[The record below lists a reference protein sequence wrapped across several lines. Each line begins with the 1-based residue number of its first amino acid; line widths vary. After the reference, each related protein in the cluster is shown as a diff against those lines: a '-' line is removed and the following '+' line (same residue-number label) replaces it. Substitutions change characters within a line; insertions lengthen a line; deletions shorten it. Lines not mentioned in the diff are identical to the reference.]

1 MPVEEQRMSLIEHL
15 EALRRALIIS
25 LIAWSAA
32 TIAAIFVAGKVITFL
47 ITRAGIGHAIYLQPG
62 GGVLLQ
68 LKVALYIGI
77 VLAAPVIIQQ
87 VWWFVSP
94 GLHPHERRYVLP
106 LVVATIVF
114 FAIGVSVAMFALP
127 LYIKILGSLAPN
139 DVTYLPDISELVS
152 FVLIMVI
159 GFGLVFELPVVL
171 FVLGMLR
178 IISSRWLSK
187 RRPYW
192 FLALALM
199 ANFLTP
205 GVDPL
210 TPMIMFIPLYVFFE
224 GTTLLLRLLGR

>member
-1 MPVEEQRMSLIEHL
+1 M
-15 EALRRALIIS
+15 IIS